1 MRNQGDQWKP
11 QRQYGSN
18 ENEQAFGTHAAQRAR
33 VSELVF
39 PFSSGWDGA
48 PPPQRCLREC
58 PEPDVDL
65 RDDELLYQTIDG
77 EDGTH
82 GSVHL
87 LSDDDMLD
95 SIVLDRKLAFSREPD
110 GLLVGPAAP
119 AFFLRLSSEIEV
131 ASRRRP

>member
-1 MRNQGDQWKP
+1 MRNQGDQWEP

-18 ENEQAFGTHAAQRAR
+18 ENEQASGTHAAQRAR

-95 SIVLDRKLAFSREPD
+95 RVVLNGKVTFTGYPD
-110 GLLVGPAAP
+110 GLLVGTAAP
-119 AFFLRLSSEIEV
+119 APFFGLSFGVQRS
-131 ASRRRP
+131 A